1 MSASTPPR
9 TPTVAIARVLRSLG
23 LTQGADF
30 RVTGDYRNG
39 ERTGTYVLV
48 LSGKA
53 RDLIAAQA
61 DEIERLSAETPYPF
75 RVSLR
80 YLGGPRPMPSVANY
94 GSRVRDTPPTPEP
107 APEIEVEAA
116 PEAAPQPAPEP
127 APEPALTPVAAAA
140 ATPEAEPT
148 PPPAGTPAG
157 RRFQAAR
164 ERAWTNQQ
172 ARALNWSTRQADLV
186 TAAAAGQLV
195 YDSDGTLVHRPAPA
209 FNGRTVRKGR
219 INPLL
224 NAGLLVV
231 TGPEADGRRRV
242 RTTYD
247 GREALLIWR
256 LCRPT
261 PAEKDQAQEREPLR
275 PLLGGQESTRRSRAF
290 AEEMRRAEAERA
302 ALYAAFD
309 ELHAWEEREERL
321 RGAWATVNRILNP
334 TSKRPTGWVPTDA
347 EIAEHRIAPDIVTE
361 LRADAGHPIPK
372 PDIPATRTA
381 PPQAL
386 PPLPAAPLDVE
397 QLDLFASA

>member
-1 MSASTPPR
+1 MTAATAPR

-23 LTQGADF
+23 LTQGSDF
-30 RVTGDYRNG
+30 RVTGDYSNG

-61 DEIERLSAETPYPF
+61 DEIERLSAESPYPF

-107 APEIEVEAA
+107 APEVEVEAA
-116 PEAAPQPAPEP
+116 
-127 APEPALTPVAAAA
+127 
-140 ATPEAEPT
+140 PEAEPT

-157 RRFQAAR
+157 QRFQAAR

-186 TAAAAGQLV
+186 NAAAAGQLV
-195 YDSDGTLVHRPAPA
+195 YDTDGTLVHRPVPA
-209 FNGRTVRKGR
+209 FNGRTVRESR
-219 INPLL
+219 VNPLL

-261 PAEKDQAQEREPLR
+261 PTEKDQAQEREPLQ
-275 PLLGGQESTRRSRAF
+275 PLLGGQESTRRSRAI
-290 AEEMRRAEAERA
+290 AEDMRRAEAERT

-309 ELHAWEEREERL
+309 ELHAWEAREERL

-334 TSKRPTGWVPTDA
+334 TSKRTTGWVPTDA

-372 PDIPATRTA
+372 PDIPATRIA
-381 PPQAL
+381 PPEAL
-386 PPLPAAPLDVE
+386 PAPPAAPLDIE
-397 QLDLFASA
+397 QLDLFISA

>member
-1 MSASTPPR
+1 MTAATAPR

-23 LTQGADF
+23 LTQGSDF
-30 RVTGDYRNG
+30 RVTGDYSNG

-61 DEIERLSAETPYPF
+61 DEIERLSAETPFPF
-75 RVSLR
+75 HVSLR
-80 YLGGPRPMPSVANY
+80 YLGGPRPVPSVANY
-94 GSRVRDTPPTPEP
+94 GSRVRDTPE
-107 APEIEVEAA
+107 AEVEAA
-116 PEAAPQPAPEP
+116 PAVAAQPAAEP
-127 APEPALTPVAAAA
+127 AS
-140 ATPEAEPT
+140 EAEPT

-157 RRFQAAR
+157 QRFQTAR

-186 TAAAAGQLV
+186 TAAAAGHLV
-195 YDSDGTLVHRPAPA
+195 YDTDGTLVHRPAPA
-209 FNGRTVRKGR
+209 RNGRTVREGR

-242 RTTYD
+242 RTTND

-275 PLLGGQESTRRSRAF
+275 PLLGGQESTRRSRTF
-290 AEEMRRAEAERA
+290 AEDMRRREAERT

-309 ELHAWEEREERL
+309 ELHAWEAREDRL
-321 RGAWATVNRILNP
+321 RGAWAAVNRILNP
-334 TSKRPTGWVPTDA
+334 SSKRPTGWVPTDD
-347 EIAEHRIAPDIVTE
+347 EIAEHRIAPDIVAE

-372 PDIPATRTA
+372 PDIPATTTA